1 MKIILIILGVAILA
15 GMLFLVIS
23 RYTFSQQVDRSISQL
38 LGAAE
43 RGGERR
49 VFTHADLEGLPAPVQ
64 RYFYNV
70 LKEGQEYI
78 RVARMKQTGWF
89 NLGEGGENWKPFTA
103 EEYFTAE
110 PFGFVWVARISAA
123 PLIAVT
129 VRDGYFRGAGS
140 MLAKLASAVTIIDQ
154 EDQPELNAGA
164 LVRCLTE
171 SAWLPTALLPGENLR
186 WEAIDDSSA
195 RVILSDAGMQA
206 AAVFYFNPQGE
217 VFKITVPDRYREV
230 KGRYVLTPW
239 TIYLGEYRE
248 FHGVKIP
255 TRAEVEW
262 NPPEG
267 ALKYFKGAVTEID
280 FNLPERY

>member
-1 MKIILIILGVAILA
+1 M
-15 GMLFLVIS
+15 VIS
-23 RYTFSQQVDRSISQL
+23 RYTFSRQVDRSISQL
-38 LGAAE
+38 LAAAE
-43 RGGERR
+43 TGERR
-49 VFTHADLEGLPAPVQ
+49 IFTHADLEGLPAPVQ
-64 RYFYNV
+64 RYFDNM

-78 RVARMKQTGWF
+78 RVARLKQTGRF
-89 NLGEGGENWKPFTA
+89 NLGEGEENWKPFTA

-123 PLIAVT
+123 PLMAVT
-129 VRDGYFRGAGS
+129 VRDRYFRGAGS
-140 MLAKLASAVTIIDQ
+140 MLAKLASTVAIIDQ
-154 EDQPELNAGA
+154 EDLPELNAGA

-171 SAWLPTALLPGENLR
+171 SVWLPTALLPGKNLR
-186 WEAIDDSSA
+186 WEALDDSSA
-195 RVILSDAGMQA
+195 RVIFSDAGIQA

-267 ALKYFKGAVTEID
+267 ALKYFTGTITGID
-280 FNLPERY
+280 FNLPETY